1 MEFKMRIYLN
11 IPYKDKDKAKK
22 SGARWDKKEKSWY
35 ITYKDERD
43 FEKINHF
50 RSQIKDKEIV
60 PPEAKKYL
68 KKRFIFNK
76 QKTQETKDLEEMK
89 LRYREMDLEAK
100 SHFRDL

>member
-1 MEFKMRIYLN
+1 MRIYLN
-11 IPYKDKDKAKK
+11 IYYKHKDKAKK
-22 SGARWDKKEKSWY
+22 AGARWDPKEKSWY

-43 FEKINHF
+43 FEQINYF
-50 RSQIKDKEIV
+50 RSQIKDKNSI
-60 PPEAKKYL
+60 PPEAKMYL

-76 QKTQETKDLEEMK
+76 QKTQEMKDLEEMK